1 MRALALGSR
10 GGTPRSGR
18 DGSSAASRRRLGRRM
33 RVRPR
38 PWLDGLTPYRPGS
51 HQADESGL
59 LASNESPFG
68 VDPAVVR
75 SVMQAAEVI
84 HRYPDPLASRLRDT
98 IARRHRLSPEQVLV
112 GNGSDELIYLLTWA
126 FAANGGSVVCA
137 DPAYQ
142 LDVIAARVAGAVV
155 RQVPTVEWR
164 HDLDAMAHV
173 EANLAYIV
181 NPHNPTGTALS
192 ISQVADFAQRSRAD
206 IVVVDE
212 AYVDFADV
220 QSSIP
225 LAASGK
231 LLVLRTLSKLYGL
244 AGARIGYLVGGTH
257 VLDVLRAIRPPF
269 SVNTLAQAAAQAA
282 LEGTEHYQAVRE
294 ATIRNRGR
302 LIAVLEQHGLKPVP
316 SEANFVLV
324 PHVEEGRFVSCAQ
337 DAGVAIRPG
346 RPLGVPGC
354 VRITV
359 PDDIGLARIAQAVAR
374 YCSA

>member
-1 MRALALGSR
+1 
-10 GGTPRSGR
+10 
-18 DGSSAASRRRLGRRM
+18 M

-38 PWLDGLTPYRPGS
+38 PWLKGLTPYRPGS

-68 VDPAVVR
+68 VDPAVVT
-75 SVMQAAEVI
+75 SVMQAAQAI
-84 HRYPDPLASRLRDT
+84 HRYPDPLASQLRDT
-98 IARRHRLSPEQVLV
+98 IAERHQVSPEQVLV

-126 FAANGGSVVCA
+126 FAANGGVVVCA

-142 LDVIAARVAGAVV
+142 LDVIAARVAGAGV

-164 HDLDAMAHV
+164 HDLDAMAQV
-173 EANLAYIV
+173 EANLAYII

-192 ISQVADFAQRSRAD
+192 ASEVADFAQRSRAD
-206 IVVVDE
+206 LVVVDE
-212 AYVDFADV
+212 AYIDFADV

-244 AGARIGYLVGGTH
+244 AGVRIGYLVGATN

-282 LEGTEHYQAVRE
+282 LDNGEHYETVRE
-294 ATIRNRGR
+294 ATILNRRR
-302 LIAVLEQHGLKPVP
+302 LVALLEEHGLKPVP

-324 PHVEEGRFVSCAQ
+324 PDVTEGRFVSCAA

-346 RPLGVPGC
+346 SALGVPGC

-359 PDDIGLARIAQAVAR
+359 PDEMGLARLAQAVAH
-374 YCSA
+374 YCSG